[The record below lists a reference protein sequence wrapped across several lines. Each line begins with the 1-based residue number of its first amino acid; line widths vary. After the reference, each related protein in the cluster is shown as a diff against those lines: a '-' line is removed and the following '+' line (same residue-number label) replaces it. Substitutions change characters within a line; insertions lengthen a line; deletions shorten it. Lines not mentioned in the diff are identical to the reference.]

1 MTSREKVYN
10 FVIEYMQEHLYA
22 PSVREICEGTGL
34 KSTSTVYTHL
44 INLDIDGLIRCEG
57 VRRITPRGF
66 RLEQDRQTNPQ
77 L

>member
-10 FVIEYMQEHLYA
+10 FVISYMQEHLYA

-44 INLDIDGLIRCEG
+44 INLEMEEKIKFEG
-57 VRRITPRGF
+57 IRRISPRGF
-66 RLEQDRQTNPQ
+66 KLEQDS
-77 L
+77 